1 MEGTSSA
8 LSHQILSPP
17 FLHPYCRGL
26 KHVPQSI
33 QKVTACLLIL
43 DFSETTKHSF

>member
-1 MEGTSSA
+1 MEGASSV
-8 LSHQILSPP
+8 LSHQILSP

-26 KHVPQSI
+26 KHVLQSI